1 MVDEEHDGHVKG
13 QPHGFVWLVDV
24 SDVTDIKPISTFQVS
39 ELDSPYARAGGRF
52 GAHQFQEHLGSDN
65 LVFATWFAGGLRVI
79 DISSPEL
86 PREVGSFIPHPA
98 DGHPSPQSND
108 VDIDERGVVYILDRD
123 RGFDI
128 VEWQG

>member
-1 MVDEEHDGHVKG
+1 
-13 QPHGFVWLVDV
+13 
-24 SDVTDIKPISTFQVS
+24 
-39 ELDSPYARAGGRF
+39 
-52 GAHQFQEHLGSDN
+52 
-65 LVFATWFAGGLRVI
+65 LRVI

-86 PREVGSFIPHPA
+86 PREVGSFISHPA

-108 VDIDERGVVYILDRD
+108 VDVDERGAVYILDRD